1 MNNIPFKKADILLPK
16 ENFEKWAV
24 IACDQFTSAVD
35 YWNETKNIVGDAYS
49 TYHITLPE
57 IYLEEEGV
65 DKRIEAINEKM
76 VRYINDEVFA
86 EYKNSLIYIERVQ
99 PDGRVRQGVVGAV
112 DLEAYDFKVGSQ
124 TPVRATEGTVIERI
138 PPRVEIR
145 KNAPLELPHIMLLID
160 DIEKTVVEPLAD
172 KKGEMKIL
180 YDFEL
185 MMGGGHITGYLI
197 NEKDADEVLKS
208 IGRLT
213 ANEEKPLTIAVG
225 DGNHSLATAKV
236 CYENIKKVDTENAS
250 EHPARYALAE
260 LGNIHSSAL
269 DFEPIY
275 RVLFS
280 VNPENVVSE
289 LNNYFKTKVNGNKI
303 TYFYGEKE
311 GSITVDIPSDKI
323 SVGAVQ
329 EFIDW
334 YISKYPDAKVD
345 YIHGVEDTKKLAS
358 KENTIGFIYDGISKE
373 TLFSSV
379 KATGAL
385 PRKTFSMGEGRDKRY
400 YIECRKIK

>member
-1 MNNIPFKKADILLPK
+1 MAK
-16 ENFEKWAV
+16 
-24 IACDQFTSAVD
+24 
-35 YWNETKNIVGDAYS
+35 
-49 TYHITLPE
+49 
-57 IYLEEEGV
+57 
-65 DKRIEAINEKM
+65 
-76 VRYINDEVFA
+76 
-86 EYKNSLIYIERVQ
+86 
-99 PDGRVRQGVVGAV
+99 
-112 DLEAYDFKVGSQ
+112 
-124 TPVRATEGTVIERI
+124 EGT
-138 PPRVEIR
+138 
-145 KNAPLELPHIMLLID
+145 M
-160 DIEKTVVEPLAD
+160 EK
-172 KKGEMKIL
+172 L
-180 YDFEL
+180 YDFDL
-185 MMGGGHITGYLI
+185 MQGGGHLSGWLVPGALNDSLARSIAALGEKHGGITL
-197 NEKDADEVLKS
+197 
-208 IGRLT
+208 
-213 ANEEKPLTIAVG
+213 AVG

-236 CYENIKKVDTENAS
+236 CYENIKKADTENAS

-345 YIHGVEDTKKLAS
+345 YIHGVEDTKRLAS